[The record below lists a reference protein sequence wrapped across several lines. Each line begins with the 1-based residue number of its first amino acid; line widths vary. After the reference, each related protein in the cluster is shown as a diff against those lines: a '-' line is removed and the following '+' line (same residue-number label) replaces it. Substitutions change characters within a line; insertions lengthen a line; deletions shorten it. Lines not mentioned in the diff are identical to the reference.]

1 MTRLLFP
8 EDFREAVINCLNIS
22 SILFATSNLVFA
34 ASFMKQEERKKC
46 RRLCPAA
53 AAFFLLEYIIF
64 DPGISSASSFLYPAH
79 MTVSGVERLWNG
91 MGTATSVM
99 NLLLLFLCLGSILV
113 SLLRVPHIKV
123 YRMSLII
130 ILISYFMLILCY
142 LMFMGRL
149 PMQMIKY
156 SKAMDVVTYKMLFM
170 NSYIPLYRALPYL
183 ILLFIILM
191 LAWSYR
197 LNALRTK
204 MENYSLEVSQS
215 INAVNMSTRVFCHFM
230 KNELLNLQAE
240 VENLEVRE
248 EDSRDKEL
256 LVEHCEALYGR
267 LDDIHR
273 HIKDNTMN
281 FRRLRL
287 GELVRQTVE
296 DTKSSRPET
305 DIEWSVSIPGGG
317 PRYLQ
322 RGNLSARRS
331 LAFST
336 MPAMPSGRWKGEP
349 GKFR

>member
-1 MTRLLFP
+1 
-8 EDFREAVINCLNIS
+8 
-22 SILFATSNLVFA
+22 
-34 ASFMKQEERKKC
+34 
-46 RRLCPAA
+46 
-53 AAFFLLEYIIF
+53 
-64 DPGISSASSFLYPAH
+64 
-79 MTVSGVERLWNG
+79 
-91 MGTATSVM
+91 
-99 NLLLLFLCLGSILV
+99 
-113 SLLRVPHIKV
+113 
-123 YRMSLII
+123 
-130 ILISYFMLILCY
+130 
-142 LMFMGRL
+142 
-149 PMQMIKY
+149 
-156 SKAMDVVTYKMLFM
+156 MDVVTYKMLFM

-281 FRRLRL
+281 FRRLQL

-305 DIEWSVSIPGGG
+305 DIE
-317 PRYLQ
+317 
-322 RGNLSARRS
+322 LSLIHIS
-331 LAFST
+331 
-336 MPAMPSGRWKGEP
+336 EP
-349 GKFR
+349 TRH

>member
-1 MTRLLFP
+1 MVYLILVCAVVIMLLLFTRSEYRTMQLISMFLVLFFFLTSLCFFILYFCKSSFNLSIFLRYFLVP
-8 EDFREAVINCLNIS
+8 RGMAARLYSLKISREAVINCLNIS
-22 SILFATSNLVFA
+22 SILFTASNLVFA

-53 AAFFLLEYIIF
+53 AAFFLLEYIICS
-64 DPGISSASSFLYPAH
+64 PGIYIRAYSFLYPAH

-197 LNALRTK
+197 LNELRTK

-215 INAVNMSTRVFCHFM
+215 INAVNMSTGF
-230 KNELLNLQAE
+230 
-240 VENLEVRE
+240 
-248 EDSRDKEL
+248 
-256 LVEHCEALYGR
+256 
-267 LDDIHR
+267 
-273 HIKDNTMN
+273 
-281 FRRLRL
+281 
-287 GELVRQTVE
+287 
-296 DTKSSRPET
+296 
-305 DIEWSVSIPGGG
+305 
-317 PRYLQ
+317 
-322 RGNLSARRS
+322 SAI
-331 LAFST
+331 L
-336 MPAMPSGRWKGEP
+336 
-349 GKFR
+349 

>member
-1 MTRLLFP
+1 
-8 EDFREAVINCLNIS
+8 
-22 SILFATSNLVFA
+22 
-34 ASFMKQEERKKC
+34 
-46 RRLCPAA
+46 
-53 AAFFLLEYIIF
+53 
-64 DPGISSASSFLYPAH
+64 

-215 INAVNMSTRVFCHFM
+215 INAVNMSTRVFCH
-230 KNELLNLQAE
+230 L
-240 VENLEVRE
+240 
-248 EDSRDKEL
+248 
-256 LVEHCEALYGR
+256 
-267 LDDIHR
+267 
-273 HIKDNTMN
+273 
-281 FRRLRL
+281 
-287 GELVRQTVE
+287 
-296 DTKSSRPET
+296 
-305 DIEWSVSIPGGG
+305 
-317 PRYLQ
+317 
-322 RGNLSARRS
+322 
-331 LAFST
+331 
-336 MPAMPSGRWKGEP
+336 
-349 GKFR
+349 